1 MRRFIPLFL
10 AVLLGAA
17 VPVLA
22 VSDAA
27 PDDAEHNRRLL
38 DRYRADPDHYARLL
52 RDLRAFQAL
61 PPDRQERMRQFDRE
75 LHDQAPET
83 QNRLW
88 EVLERYTDWVNRL
101 PQGDQKRIEQVA
113 DRNERLA
120 IVKQLRTNDWMERL
134 PKKDRDDLL
143 ALPLEQ
149 RPARLAD
156 LRQKD
161 RQRRQEWV
169 DWAKALKARPN
180 PRPPHPTALPEVPNK
195 VLTEFINAELTTEE
209 RANLHLRG
217 LDRADKHEALKQA
230 YFKKHPNAVD
240 YWRRMEQQRAK

>member
-27 PDDAEHNRRLL
+27 PDDSEHNRRLL

-61 PPDRQERMRQFDRE
+61 PPDRQERMRQLDRD
-75 LHDQAPET
+75 LHDQDADT
-83 QNRLW
+83 QDRLW
-88 EVLERYTDWVNRL
+88 GVLDRYTDWVNRL
-101 PQGDQKRIEQVA
+101 PEADQKRIDQAA

-120 IVKQLRTNDWMERL
+120 IVKQLRMNDWMERL

-143 ALPLEQ
+143 ALPPEQ

-156 LRQKD
+156 FRQKD

-169 DWAKALKARPN
+169 DWAKAMRARPN
-180 PRPPHPTALPEVPNK
+180 PRPPHPAALPEVPNK
-195 VLTEFINAELTTEE
+195 TLNEFFKTELTKED
-209 RANLHLRG
+209 RAGLHL
-217 LDRADKHEALKQA
+217 ADADPAERHDILKQE
-230 YFKKHPNAVD
+230 YFKRHPD
-240 YWRRMEQQRAK
+240 TIDFWRRQNQRRAK

>member
-75 LHDQAPET
+75 LHDQDPET

-101 PQGDQKRIEQVA
+101 PKADQKRIEQAA

-120 IVKQLRTNDWMERL
+120 IVKQLRMNDWMERL
-134 PKKDRDDLL
+134 PKKDRDEL
-143 ALPLEQ
+143 AGA
-149 RPARLAD
+149 ARGGSV
-156 LRQKD
+156 
-161 RQRRQEWV
+161 RRGWPICG
-169 DWAKALKARPN
+169 KRTGSGARSGWIG
-180 PRPPHPTALPEVPNK
+180 PR
-195 VLTEFINAELTTEE
+195 
-209 RANLHLRG
+209 R
-217 LDRADKHEALKQA
+217 
-230 YFKKHPNAVD
+230 
-240 YWRRMEQQRAK
+240 